1 MPKGLLHVGFYN
13 YVTEDSIIALLDY
26 KIQVAKT
33 LVKTAKADRPRS
45 VMDITKGRKALTL
58 IVLTGD
64 RYVISAISRQNL
76 ARRLLGT
83 TIDVEEEVTPKPG
96 STSLTNETRLENNGE
111 GTRS

>member
-1 MPKGLLHVGFYN
+1 MAKGLLHIGFYN
-13 YVTEDSIIALLDY
+13 YVTEDSVIALLDY
-26 KIQVAKT
+26 KIQAAKT
-33 LVKTAKADRPRS
+33 LVKTAKVDRPRA
-45 VMDITKGRKALTL
+45 VMDITKGRRALTL

-83 TIDVEEEVTPKPG
+83 QISLEEEMQPKSG
-96 STSLTNETRLENNGE
+96 NTSFTNETVLDNNGE